1 MDKQFWL
8 DYGSTYM
15 HGIVLEVTKFVIG
28 TTQYLSLTCDEV
40 STINNQSWLLIH
52 VYVVQNWLRIPIFLS
67 LECVVVG
74 SSAHNLT
81 LVLMQTLMHQ
91 KSLTKKLIG
100 SSLSHLELMG
110 FLFFKALGQVLPNII
125 IILGSTFYGG
135 SLYGSYNQMVIYT
148 MAHLQMVNRLE
159 CLLQALYNYFS
170 KSLKRHLEFTK
181 LAELMETKGV
191 KIIKNVKAW

>member
-1 MDKQFWL
+1 
-8 DYGSTYM
+8 M

-28 TTQYLSLTCDEV
+28 TTQYLSLTCDEI

-81 LVLMQTLMHQ
+81 LVLMQTLMYQ
-91 KSLTKKLIG
+91 KNFTKELIG

-125 IILGSTFYGG
+125 LILGSTFYGA
-135 SLYGSYNQMVIYT
+135 SLYGSYNQYGNLDYGT
-148 MAHLQMVNRLE
+148 
-159 CLLQALYNYFS
+159 
-170 KSLKRHLEFTK
+170 
-181 LAELMETKGV
+181 LANG
-191 KIIKNVKAW
+191 